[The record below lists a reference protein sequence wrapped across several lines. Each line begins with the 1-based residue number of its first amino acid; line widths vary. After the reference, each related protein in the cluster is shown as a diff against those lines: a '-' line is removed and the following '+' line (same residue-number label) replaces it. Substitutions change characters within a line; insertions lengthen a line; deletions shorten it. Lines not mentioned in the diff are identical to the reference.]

1 MQLRELLDAGAAD
14 RLALRQLDRLDISY
28 ARMRADVDA
37 LARALQ
43 ARGIGVG
50 DRIAISLAN
59 GPKIVLAFFGVAC
72 ARAVA
77 APLNPAYTRD
87 EYTFYLQDIGP
98 KALVVAPGGA
108 APLAREA
115 TAALNIPVIELTID
129 ERGRLVLDGVLVP
142 LDAPPAAP
150 LEEDVALFLHTS
162 GTTSRPKGV
171 PLTHRNLTT
180 SAANIVRWYRIA
192 PRDVSLCVMPLFHVH
207 GLVFSTLATLLA
219 GATEIVP
226 ERFSASA
233 FWRDVRRSGATIVS
247 AVPTIYRT
255 LLLRADADNAPGP
268 GEHRLRFLRSSS
280 AALPVTEMLR
290 LEARF
295 GVPVIEAYS
304 MTEASHQMC
313 ANPLDGER
321 RPGSVGVGAFV
332 EVRIMD
338 EAGNFLPPGVVGEVV
353 VRGENVTSGYHNN
366 PQADAA
372 AFVRGWFRT
381 GDCGMLDELGYVTL
395 AGRIKET
402 INRGGEKIS
411 PLEVDEALL
420 SYPGVIDAV
429 AYARPDEKYGE
440 TVAAALV
447 LRAGVTPE
455 EVLAHVRTRLASFK
469 VPSVVHVTDAIPKTA
484 TGKVQRRHVAEA
496 LDGPAALAG
505 PAPVEPVRR
514 AVQATLQ

>member
-1 MQLRELLDAGAAD
+1 MQLRELLDVGAAE
-14 RLALRQLDRLDISY
+14 RFALRQLDRLDVSY
-28 ARMRADVDA
+28 ARVRADVDA
-37 LARALQ
+37 VARTLQ
-43 ARGIGVG
+43 ARGIGPG

-59 GPKIVLAFFGVAC
+59 GPKIVMAFFGVAC

-87 EYTFYLQDIGP
+87 EYAFYLEDIGP
-98 KALVVAPGGA
+98 KALIVAPGA
-108 APLAREA
+108 SPLAREA
-115 TAALNIPVIELTID
+115 AAALKIPVVELTLD
-129 ERGRLVLDGVLVP
+129 ERGRLVLDGALVP

-150 LEEDVALFLHTS
+150 LDTDVALFLHTS

-171 PLTHRNLTT
+171 PLTHHNLTT
-180 SAANIVRWYRIA
+180 SARNIVRWYRIE

-219 GATEIVP
+219 GATEIIP

-255 LLLRADADNAPGP
+255 LLLRADADGAPLP

-290 LEARF
+290 LESRF

-304 MTEASHQMC
+304 MTEAAHQMC
-313 ANPLDGER
+313 ANPLPVDGER
-321 RPGSVGVGAFV
+321 RPGSVGIGAFV
-332 EVRIMD
+332 EVRTMD
-338 EAGNFLPPGVVGEVV
+338 ETGNLLPPGVVGEVV
-353 VRGENVTSGYHNN
+353 VRGENVASGYHNN
-366 PQADAA
+366 PEADASS
-372 AFVRGWFRT
+372 FVRGWFRT
-381 GDCGMLDELGYVTL
+381 GDCGMLDEQGYLTL

-411 PLEVDEALL
+411 PVEVDEALL
-420 SYPGVIDAV
+420 SHPGVIEAV
-429 AYARPDEKYGE
+429 AYAVPDQKYGE

-447 LRAGVTPE
+447 LRPGVKPE
-455 EVLAHVRTRLASFK
+455 DVIEHVRLRLASFK
-469 VPSVVHVTDAIPKTA
+469 VPSVVHVINVIPKTA
-484 TGKVQRRHVAEA
+484 TGKIQRRTVAEA
-496 LDGPAALAG
+496 LNGAAS
-505 PAPVEPVRR
+505 
-514 AVQATLQ
+514 AVVHR